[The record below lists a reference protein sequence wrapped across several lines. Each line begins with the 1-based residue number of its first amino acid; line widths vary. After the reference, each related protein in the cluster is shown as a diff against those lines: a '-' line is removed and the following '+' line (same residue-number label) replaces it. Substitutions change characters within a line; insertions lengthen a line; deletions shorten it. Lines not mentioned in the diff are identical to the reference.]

1 MTGRTYLNTILLKL
15 MRKISPLILIPA
27 IFILFACSSKRI
39 DGSAGPEV
47 LYNRAMNELEQK
59 RGFPWIFTG
68 TDYDLVL
75 KLFKEIQIRYTYSPY
90 ATLAELRTGDT
101 YFKKGEYEQA
111 AVEYEE
117 FIKRHPGHE
126 ETPYATFR
134 LALSHFK
141 RMKSYDRDPT
151 DTREALKW
159 FNIFVDKYPDSPLVG
174 DAKKMVIE
182 CRNSLAK
189 REIYLGNF
197 YAKRKNYKAAAERYK
212 LVVERYQDTS
222 KYEEALYV
230 LGKSYYDMG
239 ERQFAKEVLTRLI
252 EEFPTAKYHD
262 KAASLLAKIEKK
274 EKEKAKE
281 G

>member
-1 MTGRTYLNTILLKL
+1 

-141 RMKSYDRDPT
+141 RMK
-151 DTREALKW
+151 
-159 FNIFVDKYPDSPLVG
+159 
-174 DAKKMVIE
+174 IE

-189 REIYLGNF
+189 REVYLGNF

-222 KYEEALYV
+222 EYEEALY
-230 LGKSYYDMG
+230 LFGKSYYDMG
-239 ERQFAKEVLTRLI
+239 ERQFAKEILTRLI

>member
-1 MTGRTYLNTILLKL
+1 MTGRPYPNTILLKL

-39 DGSAGPEV
+39 NGSAGPEV
-47 LYNRAMNELEQK
+47 LYNRAMNELEKK
-59 RGFPWIFTG
+59 RGFPWVFTG

-75 KLFKEIQIRYTYSPY
+75 KLFKEIQLRYTYSPY

-101 YFKKGEYEQA
+101 YFKKEEYEQA

-141 RMKSYDRDPT
+141 RIKSYDRDPT
-151 DTREALKW
+151 DTREALRW
-159 FNIFVDKYPDSPLVG
+159 FNIFVDKYPDSPLFG
-174 DAKKMVIE
+174 DAKRMIIE
-182 CRNSLAK
+182 CRNRLAK

-212 LVVERYQDTS
+212 VVVERYQDTS
-222 KYEEALYV
+222 EYEEALYL
-230 LGKSYYDMG
+230 LGRSYYNMG
-239 ERQFAKEVLTRLI
+239 ERQIAKEILTRVI
-252 EEFPTAKYHD
+252 EEFPRAKYHD

-274 EKEKAKE
+274 EKEEAKE